1 MNHINTK
8 KTISNLLSQG
18 KRNLITRR
26 EFMQTMIAIGVT
38 TSSASMLWSTDV
50 EAQTVKK
57 GGKLRAGIA
66 HGATSDSLDPA
77 TWENG
82 FELARAYSVNNY
94 LTEVDHNSGVKSELA
109 ESWEASADAA
119 TWTFKIRQGVSFHN
133 GKDLTADDV
142 LASINHH
149 RGEASQSAAKPILSP
164 IKEIIADG
172 SHTVVFNLE
181 SGNAD
186 FPFIMSDYHLPIL
199 PAKDDGSLDWQSGA
213 GCGAYVQKTYDPG
226 VRMDMEKNSNY
237 WKSDRGHVDTV
248 ELISIIDPAS
258 RTNALVSG
266 EVDIIDRVDLKTVNL
281 LQRSPEVNIHETTGT
296 QHYTFPMR
304 TNIAPFDNN
313 DVRLALKYAINR
325 EEILEKV
332 LQGYGVIGNDHP
344 IGSATKFYA
353 AGLEQTSYDPD
364 RAKDHLKKAG
374 MESLSVDLHTADA
387 AYPGAVDASVLFA
400 EHAKPAGININVVR
414 EPNDGYWANVW
425 NTKPFCACYWGG
437 RPTVDW
443 MLSTAYASGVPW
455 NDTAFEHEHFNELLV
470 AARAELDEGKREQ
483 MYFELQQILNREGG
497 VIVPMFASYVFATS
511 NKVGVSESLA
521 SNFDLDGS
529 RFIERWWLNS

>member
-1 MNHINTK
+1 M
-8 KTISNLLSQG
+8 
-18 KRNLITRR
+18 
-26 EFMQTMIAIGVT
+26 
-38 TSSASMLWSTDV
+38 
-50 EAQTVKK
+50 
-57 GGKLRAGIA
+57 
-66 HGATSDSLDPA
+66 
-77 TWENG
+77 
-82 FELARAYSVNNY
+82 NNY
-94 LTEVDHNSGVKSELA
+94 LTEVDENSGVKPEIA
-109 ESWEASADAA
+109 ESWEASADAS
-119 TWTFKIRQGVSFHN
+119 TWTFSLKKGVTFHH
-133 GKDLTADDV
+133 GKELTAEDV
-142 LASINHH
+142 IASINHH
-149 RGEASQSAAKPILSP
+149 RGQDSQSAAKPILSP
-164 IKEIIADG
+164 IRDIKTDG

-199 PAKDDGSLDWQSGA
+199 PGNDDGSLDWQSGI
-213 GCGAYVQKTYDPG
+213 GCGGYVQKTYDPG
-226 VRMDMEKNSNY
+226 VRLDMERNPDY
-237 WKSDRGHVDTV
+237 WKSDRAHVDEV

-266 EVDIIDRVDLKTVNL
+266 EVDIIDRVDLKTVAL
-281 LQRSPEVNIHETTGT
+281 LQRRPEITIHQTNGT

-304 TNIAPFDNN
+304 TNIAPFDNI
-313 DVRLALKYAINR
+313 DVRQALKYAINR
-325 EEILEKV
+325 EEILEKI

-344 IGSATKFYA
+344 IGSATKFFA
-353 AGLEQTSYDPD
+353 EGLEQTTYDPE
-364 RAKDHLKKAG
+364 RAKDHLKQAG

-400 EHAKPAGININVVR
+400 EHAKAAGIDINVVR

-455 NDTAFEHEHFNELLV
+455 NDTAFEHQRFNELLV
-470 AARAELDEGKREQ
+470 AARAELDETKRAE

-511 NKVGVSESLA
+511 EKIGTSEKLA
-521 SNFDLDGS
+521 SNFDLDGA
-529 RFIERWWLNS
+529 RFIERWWMNS